1 MKENKNKYSSNN
13 WFLLML
19 KNSFKNSFKNKAQLF
34 GLTILVSLMAL
45 VMSLISSIDSNVLNK
60 YDSLV
65 SQSNQHNIILKLNPK
80 DSVEN
85 TEKNT
90 PSNLVEAQQYWID
103 QLNNKY
109 KEKYKQSFEWSR
121 TEAREFSQVY
131 SNNNLQ
137 TLKAIAKTSSK
148 TNQVDKLV
156 IHQGNDINSINQV
169 VLDPIYAKKHNI
181 KIKDIIRIQQDKLGD
196 QLLVNSNKNAN
207 TNTEQHR
214 DIELIKQQGL
224 DDKNGIYQLK
234 YAGTYSWF
242 QVVGFGESADFI
254 APIINQNAPIPNR
267 DTQGLIYV
275 DPFQFGLIK
284 KNNSFYNYDETIGKL
299 VVGSDNEIESFY
311 SLKIKNNVIDN
322 KMLDFLN
329 TNFKQLIKNNTD
341 KTFFYQI
348 GDKNYIFSK
357 RTSLIDKTIR
367 IYNITSSILLF
378 SILCV
383 VLYTTSL
390 MTKKQIQNSRSQI
403 GTMRAL
409 GYKKQQIVFNYVI
422 TPLITSF
429 VGGIIGYVVTVRVS
443 IVILNKLQSYFT
455 LSYGVASFDWIGF
468 LFAFIFIWILITVI
482 SFLIAYLIMK
492 TGALNLIYAQRTK
505 KLSKWSMMVKKNV
518 ENKSFNKKMRTAL
531 LIDAGPK
538 MFGVGFV
545 VLLSTIMFTISFSA
559 PYLLKRN
566 QVYTYNGINY
576 KQVVEYSEPSYNNP
590 FSFSRVFNPENDYDE
605 YKVIKKGDGSFASTS
620 LPVKNNSYNIEQI
633 IKDYLNQT
641 YGSSYYNLA
650 IPTQDESGDADPF
663 FLGFSNLRMLQAQ
676 DTSITTSYFR
686 QLAKL
691 SLSEAEP
698 YLADA
703 VLNNWFDYKNLTSEL
718 LVDKKDD
725 FKTLLNQFKHL
736 QRFYSIYLDS
746 ISLSINRD
754 YYLSENEKFDINLSE
769 EKRIEKFNSI
779 DKKQQAL
786 LKFADNSVVAL
797 PIVEQLQTQAIKDYI
812 KNFKLSSSSSKMG
825 KYHIID
831 EDWNKSNSLEDNILK
846 LTENN
851 FTNDQKSKDK
861 LLDLVAKL
869 GVWWTV
875 LFKARMEQGII
886 QAAYSRAPYFVRQN
900 LKIAYDNN
908 KQYTLGFNLIPFT
921 KDKEQ
926 LGTLL
931 NIETL
936 NKKNH
941 FKIYGIKNNNKF
953 INLFDT
959 SKNNL
964 ISKLYNSEKNTIII
978 NQTISKKL
986 NLHKGDEI
994 DLNVL
999 QNELQKIDSNNI
1011 KPYNFSDWKT
1021 EFNSPT
1027 SDFLQRSDIAT
1038 VNMAVKNPFNNNY
1051 EKLTN
1056 GVPFPGMEDKSLDP
1070 NPFYKEFLQGNT
1082 RVNKINKQHKFKV
1095 VGIHEAYGQGTAWI
1109 KEDDAQE
1116 ILNYKQNKEVWWE
1129 LLFKKQWNK
1138 VFDKQGYVDDQINTG
1153 LNLSGNDSLQK
1164 YSYKDFV
1171 NKLIKENGNKKQ
1183 KQAAE
1188 NILKIFDNAFPI
1200 FNYKYSL
1207 KDDIGDLSKSVS
1219 TYSKTGDYNPVT
1231 LNGTHVKDHQVYD
1244 GIGQGSI
1251 NSIVPIKISQAIL
1264 EQISSLIILLLALGI
1279 IAILAISFVIILLT
1293 TSVII
1298 SDNNRFI
1305 STLKVLGYSNYYIAL
1320 NILGMYFIVIAS
1332 MFGVGF
1338 VSGWFIF
1345 STIIKSLYQIV
1356 VLPLVFPVW
1365 LPFAVALGVIGIYII
1380 TIAVGFNS
1388 ISKTDATLTLKDV
1401 DI

>member
-1 MKENKNKYSSNN
+1 MQKLKNKYSSRN
-13 WFLLML
+13 WFFLML

-45 VMSLISSIDSNVLNK
+45 VMSLISSIDSNVLNR

-65 SQSNQHNIILKLNPK
+65 SNSNQHNIVLKLNPK

-85 TEKNT
+85 NQENV
-90 PSNLVEAQQYWID
+90 PNNLVEAQQYWID
-103 QLNNKY
+103 QLNIKY
-109 KEKYKQSFEWSR
+109 KEKYNQSFDWSR

-148 TNQVDKLV
+148 TDQVDKLV
-156 IHQGNDINSINQV
+156 ISQGNDINSINQV
-169 VLDPIYAKKHNI
+169 VLDSIYAQKHNI
-181 KIKDIIRIQQDKLGD
+181 KIKDIIRIQKDKLGD
-196 QLLVNSNKNAN
+196 QLLVSSNKNAS
-207 TNTEQHR
+207 TNAEQHR

-254 APIINQNAPIPNR
+254 APIINQHSPISNR
-267 DTQGLIYV
+267 NTQGLIYV

-284 KNNSFYNYDETIGKL
+284 QENNFYNYDETIGKL
-299 VVGSDNEIESFY
+299 VVGSDSEIESFY
-311 SLKIKNNVIDN
+311 SIKINDFIDN
-322 KMLDFLN
+322 EKLNFLN
-329 TNFKQLIKNNTD
+329 NTFKQLIKNNTD
-341 KTFFYQI
+341 KTFFYEI
-348 GDKNYIFSK
+348 GDKNYIFNK
-357 RTSLIDKTIR
+357 RTSLINKTIR

-390 MTKKQIQNSRSQI
+390 MTKKQIENSRSQI

-409 GYKKQQIVFNYVI
+409 GYKKQQIVFNYVV

-429 VGGIIGYVVTVRVS
+429 VGGIIGYVVAVGVS

-468 LFAFIFIWILITVI
+468 LFAFIFIWILMSVI

-505 KLSKWSMMVKKNV
+505 KLSKWSMMVKRNV
-518 ENKSFNKKMRTAL
+518 QNKSFNKKMRTAL

-566 QVYTYNGINY
+566 QAYTYNGINY

-605 YKVIKKGDGSFASTS
+605 YKVIKKSEDSFASTS
-620 LPVKNNSYNIEQI
+620 LPVKDNSYDIEQI
-633 IKDYLNQT
+633 ISQYSNQT

-650 IPTQDESGDADPF
+650 IPTIDKSGDAEPYS
-663 FLGFSNLRMLQAQ
+663 LGVSNIRMLQAQ
-676 DTSITTSYFR
+676 DTSISTGYFR

-691 SLSEAEP
+691 SLSETEP
-698 YLADA
+698 FFANA

-746 ISLSINRD
+746 IALSINRD
-754 YYLSENEKFDINLSE
+754 YYLNDNEQFDINLDE

-786 LKFADNSVVAL
+786 LKFADESVVSAS
-797 PIVEQLQTQAIKDYI
+797 IAKQLQTQTIKDRI
-812 KNFKLSSSSSKMG
+812 NNFKLSSSSSKMG

-831 EDWNKSNSLEDNILK
+831 GIWNKDDSVEDNILK
-846 LTENN
+846 LSEND
-851 FTNDQKSKDK
+851 FKDDLIDENK

-875 LFKARMEQGII
+875 LFKNRMEQGIV

-931 NIETL
+931 NVETL
-936 NKKNH
+936 NKKHN

-959 SKNNL
+959 NKNNL
-964 ISKLYNSEKNTIII
+964 ISKLYNTEKNTIII
-978 NQTISKKL
+978 NQTISKRL
-986 NLHKGDEI
+986 NLYKGDEI

-999 QNELQKIDSNNI
+999 QNELQKIDNNNI
-1011 KPYNFSDWKT
+1011 KPYNTSDWKDQ
-1021 EFNSPT
+1021 FDSPT
-1027 SDFLQRSDIAT
+1027 SDFIQRSDISTAST
-1038 VNMAVKNPFNNNY
+1038 SVKNPFNNNV
-1051 EKLTN
+1051 EALTN
-1056 GVPFPGMEDKSLDP
+1056 GIPVPWDEKDKSLDP

-1082 RVNKINKQHKFKV
+1082 SVNKINKQHKFKV
-1095 VGIHEAYGQGTAWI
+1095 VGVHDAYGQGAAWI
-1109 KEDDAQE
+1109 KEDNAQE

-1138 VFDKQGYVDDQINTG
+1138 VFDKQGYVVDQINTG
-1153 LNLSGNDSLQK
+1153 LNLTGNDSLQN
-1164 YSYKDFV
+1164 YSYQDFV
-1171 NKLIKENGNKKQ
+1171 NKLIKENKNEKQ
-1183 KQAAE
+1183 KQAAQ
-1188 NILKIFDNAFPI
+1188 NILKIFANTFPI

-1231 LNGTHVKDHQVYD
+1231 LNGVHVKDHQVYD

-1251 NSIVPIKISQAIL
+1251 NLIVPIKISQAIL
-1264 EQISSLIILLLALGI
+1264 KQISALIILLLALGI
-1279 IAILAISFVIILLT
+1279 VAILSISFVIILLT

-1305 STLKVLGYSNYYIAL
+1305 STLKVLGYSNSYIAL

-1332 MFGVGF
+1332 MFLIGIT
-1338 VSGWFIF
+1338 SGWFIF
-1345 STIIKSLYQIV
+1345 STIIKSIYHIV
-1356 VLPLVFPVW
+1356 VLPLAFPIW

-1401 DI
+1401 NI